1 MDHLLLLLR
10 PSSSP
15 SSPSSPPPLFSS
27 GASLT
32 CSTPTPT
39 LLYVTP
45 TKHHPPVSPPSVPLR
60 PRPHSGTFDVRC
72 ATCDLYLMTLPAPP
86 SRAPAPAS
94 PFLSPPQYARSNPTL
109 PPLTRTRYDSPLPSP
124 LRSST
129 PPPNVMMVYMSHVT
143 RHTSHVTRLSPFA
156 CVVRCRQLHA
166 PCHGNSH
173 RCVAEA
179 SIAHTL
185 NPATAVLHCWCIHSP
200 RRFDTLEQQ
209 RRRSYCPGT
218 HLQVQGQLMQARA
231 MAAAAA
237 AAAATLAAAT

>member
-10 PSSSP
+10 PSPSP

-45 TKHHPPVSPPSVPLR
+45 TKHHPPASPPSVPLR
-60 PRPHSGTFDVRC
+60 LRPHSGTCDVRC
-72 ATCDLYLMTLPAPP
+72 AACDVYLMTLPAPP
-86 SRAPAPAS
+86 SRAPAPES

-129 PPPNVMMVYMSHVT
+129 PPPNVLTVHVSHVT

-156 CVVRCRQLHA
+156 CAVRCRQLYA
-166 PCHGNSH
+166 SCHGNSH
-173 RCVAEA
+173 RCVAETPT
-179 SIAHTL
+179 AHAQ
-185 NPATAVLHCWCIHSP
+185 NSDTAVLHCLCIHSP
-200 RRFDTLEQQ
+200 RRCNTLEQQ
-209 RRRSYCPGT
+209 RRRSYCLGT
-218 HLQVQGQLMQARA
+218 HLRVQGQLMQARA

-237 AAAATLAAAT
+237 VTLAAAT